1 MATRN
6 VDITTDPSNLVSTF
20 ALTTG
25 TRYTLQNIDSNARI
39 FLREAAVKPTGG
51 ALRGHVMGPAGA
63 ATCFGTVRPD
73 GVSGIWVW
81 TDQADG
87 CKAVISEA
95 PA

>member
-6 VDITTDPSNLVSTF
+6 VDVTTDPTNLVT
-20 ALTTG
+20 ALALVTG
-25 TRYTLQNIDSNARI
+25 TRYTLQNTDESARI

-63 ATCFGTVRPD
+63 ITSFGTVRPD
-73 GVSGIWVW
+73 GVVGIWLW
-81 TDQADG
+81 TDQPDG